1 MTCCSDGSPAQRLGR
16 RYPIIATQAGND
28 RKQCVKNGQRGGKSG
43 QLRIIAGQW
52 RGRRLTFPEIP
63 GLRPTGDRIRETL
76 FNWLGAELA
85 GARCL
90 DLFAGS
96 GALGMEALSRG
107 AAHCDFVER
116 DHKAAA
122 ALNDHLDSLGAR
134 QRGRVYS
141 EDAAQFLSGEN
152 GPYDIVFL
160 DPPFAIDQLTQ
171 TCDALLA
178 STALTDQTLVYV
190 EHSARQSPTLP
201 AVWSQLRAKRS
212 GEVMYTLQRATQ
224 S

>member
-1 MTCCSDGSPAQRLGR
+1 M
-16 RYPIIATQAGND
+16 
-28 RKQCVKNGQRGGKSG
+28 KNGQHGGKSG

-52 RGRRLTFPEIP
+52 RGRRLSFPEIP

-96 GALGMEALSRG
+96 GALGMEALSGG

-116 DHKAAA
+116 NEKAAA
-122 ALNDHLDSLGAR
+122 ALNAHLDTLSAR
-134 QRGRVYS
+134 PRGRVYR
-141 EDAAQFLSGEN
+141 EDAAQFLARQSLSSEN

-160 DPPFAIDQLTQ
+160 DPPFATNQLQQ
-171 TCDALLA
+171 TCEMLVA
-178 STALTDQTLVYV
+178 SGTLTDQTLVYV
-190 EHSARQSPTLP
+190 EHSAKHSPALP
-201 AVWSQLRAKRS
+201 PLWSQLRSKRS
-212 GEVMYTLQRATQ
+212 GAVVYTLQRATQ